1 MLAVPNGSCF
11 CLLNSQ
17 LTAIPWGLLINGDFL
32 GLDGWTIW
40 ISHGSGWND
49 YAFVKGEPS
58 LLVIYGMFYGEK
70 WTPTEAI
77 LPSTHPLKRHDT
89 WNLLVFFQVFST
101 DHRYSSRFHVEPNL
115 SCQMFDV
122 FIPAACRQISL
133 LLGYRSCCCLQ
144 LLAEFHVFGG
154 KFPMC
159 GMLCWLVV
167 WNMFFFHIL
176 GMS

>member
-89 WNLLVFFQVFST
+89 WNLLVFFSGFLYWPSLFEPFPRWTKFELPNVWRVHPCCLPPNFVASGLPLMLLLAAACWI
-101 DHRYSSRFHVEPNL
+101 SRF
-115 SCQMFDV
+115 
-122 FIPAACRQISL
+122 
-133 LLGYRSCCCLQ
+133 
-144 LLAEFHVFGG
+144 
-154 KFPMC
+154 
-159 GMLCWLVV
+159 W
-167 WNMFFFHIL
+167 W
-176 GMS
+176 